1 MFLEICLSF
10 SSLNGFELLRFAT
23 KSDSISNHCLYFLLL
38 EVKMI
43 LHPGLSFCSPGYLF
57 QLSDAGV
64 LLTFGWGLY
73 GQVSVFIITLQM
85 RCMSCPLIHKRTL
98 HMLFSTISALKRLI
112 NLEQG
117 NIIARSHLAYSV
129 VDICFVAG
137 IECPPLDIIFF
148 FKQALLFFVSPLVS
162 FVVFS
167 VD

>member
-10 SSLNGFELLRFAT
+10 SSLNGFELLRLQQSQTPSQIIVFT
-23 KSDSISNHCLYFLLL
+23 FCSLKL
-38 EVKMI
+38 KMI
-43 LHPGLSFCSPGYLF
+43 LNPRLSFCSPGYLF

-98 HMLFSTISALKRLI
+98 HMLFSTISELIRLI